1 MENQRALRALIR
13 RILREDV
20 YVGREF
26 SREKLLSNLAA
37 YADGKYAASGVDPVV
52 AKDAILDDLRVAF
65 GEEGFD
71 EFGTVQRALENNNRA
86 EIIRAVKE
94 IFDTDFLEVLGIRD
108 YLLPGDEEELLT
120 IIVDDLLD
128 GDGRITI

>member
-13 RILREDV
+13 RILQEDV
-20 YVGREF
+20 YVGRDF

-37 YADGKYAASGVDPVV
+37 YASGQHAASGVDPTV

-71 EFGTVQRALENNNRA
+71 EFGTVQRAIESNSRSELV
-86 EIIRAVKE
+86 RAVKE
-94 IFDTDFLEVLGIRD
+94 IFDTDFLDDLGIRD
-108 YLLPGDEEELLT
+108 YLLPGDEDELLF